1 MKKENENDYTDYS
14 ATRERGAEPIS
25 SASEKNVK
33 EMETAKLHSPKLAAQ
48 VSAVSIAG
56 NVFLSAFKL
65 IAGVFGHSSAMV
77 SDAVHSLSD
86 VVTTVIALI
95 GVKIAGR
102 GADAGHPYGH
112 ERFECVSSI
121 ILSGL
126 LLATGLGIGMA
137 GMKTILAG
145 DYDALVIPG
154 VLPLVA
160 AAFSIVLKE
169 AMFWYTR
176 SCARRMHSSAFMADA
191 WHHRSDALSSVGS
204 LIGIAGARAGL
215 PVLDSAASVVICLF
229 IIKVAVDVFR
239 DAVRKL
245 TDTACDEDYTEK
257 VRAYI
262 ARQDGVRQIDLLQT
276 RMFGEKVYV
285 DVEIA
290 VDAHM
295 DLENAHAIAE
305 KVHTG
310 LENTFEN
317 IKHVMVHV
325 NPYEAQETVS

>member
-1 MKKENENDYTDYS
+1 
-14 ATRERGAEPIS
+14 
-25 SASEKNVK
+25 
-33 EMETAKLHSPKLAAQ
+33 METAKLHSPKLAAQ

>member
-1 MKKENENDYTDYS
+1 MITLIILLPEKE
-14 ATRERGAEPIS
+14 ERSRYPQLLK
-25 SASEKNVK
+25 KNVK